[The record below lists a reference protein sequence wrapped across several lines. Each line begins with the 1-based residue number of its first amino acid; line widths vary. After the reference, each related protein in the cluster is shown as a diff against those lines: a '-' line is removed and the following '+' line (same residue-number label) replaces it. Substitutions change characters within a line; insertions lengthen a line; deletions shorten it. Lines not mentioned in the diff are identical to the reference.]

1 MAKKPKKMTEDEL
14 ASKLSQEIE
23 QATGHMNSEL
33 SGQRED
39 NMKYYLGEK
48 FGNEIDGRSE
58 IVTTDV
64 RDTVEYIMPSLMRI
78 FTTHQNVAEFEPQGP
93 EDVEMAKQATDY
105 VNYVFNRQNN
115 GFKVLYD
122 VFKDALISKTGIVK
136 HYWEEKTEVSTEHY
150 ENLTEIEYQAVLAN
164 DELEVLQ
171 HTEKMVQEAQLDE
184 NGMMI
189 SPEIISHDLKAKRTK
204 TGGQVKVVA
213 VPPEE
218 FLISRRAVDIESAQF
233 VCHRVKKSVSDL
245 ILEGYDPKV
254 VENMPSYT
262 QSQAEYNE
270 ERLARFSYD
279 DDAIPP
285 DEGSGANRKIWL
297 DECYTHIDF
306 DGDGIAELRKI
317 TKGGNKILENIEID
331 YIPFSTICPLPIPH
345 KFYGMSVA
353 DTVKDIQLI
362 KSTIVRNILDNMYLT
377 NNARYA
383 VLAGQVELDDLLTSR
398 PGGIVRMRAP
408 GAVTPLPTP
417 QISPDAFNTV
427 RYLDQVREE
436 RSGVSKM
443 TQGLNPDVLTS
454 HVTSGAISAA
464 TESAMQRTELIA
476 RIFAE
481 TGIKDVFRCIY
492 QLVQR
497 YEDREKMVFLN
508 NRFVPIDPSK
518 WKDKLNCTVNVGVG
532 SGSQQ
537 SKMQTMSSIMNI
549 MQGLVQNGG
558 MGSLVTPQNIYNAVS
573 EFMAQSGYKNS
584 DMFVS
589 NPQMM
594 PPPQPPQP
602 SIEEK
607 VQQQKAQVEL
617 QKLQLQAKELE
628 IETQIKAQELK
639 LKQEESAIN
648 LALKNKDLEI
658 KKSQLELNE
667 QELALEAVQN
677 RPVGIGPS

>member
-204 TGGQVKVVA
+204 TGGQVRVVS

-233 VCHRVKKSVSDL
+233 ICHRVKKSVSDL

-254 VENMPSYT
+254 VENMPSYS
-262 QSQAEYNE
+262 QSQAEYYE

-317 TKGGNKILENIEID
+317 TKGGNEILENIEID

-417 QISPDAFNTV
+417 QISPDAFNMV

-677 RPVGIGPS
+677 RPVGIGPT

>member
-1 MAKKPKKMTEDEL
+1 MAKKPRKMTENEL
-14 ASKLSQEIE
+14 VSHLSTQIE
-23 QATGHMNSEL
+23 AATGYANSEL
-33 SGQRED
+33 SSQRED
-39 NMKYYLGEK
+39 SMKYYLGEK

-78 FTTHQNVAEFEPQGP
+78 FTTHHNIAEFEPQGP
-93 EDVEMAKQATDY
+93 EDVQMAEQATNY

-122 VFKDALISKTGIVK
+122 AFKDALISKTGIIK
-136 HYWEEKTEVSTEHY
+136 HYWEEKTEVTKEDY
-150 ENLTEIEYQAVLAN
+150 TNLTEIEYQAILAN
-164 DELEVLQ
+164 DDLEVLQ
-171 HTEKMVQEAQLDE
+171 HTEEIVQEAQVDD
-184 NGMMI
+184 NGIML
-189 SPEIISHDLKAKRTK
+189 SPQVVKHDVKVKRTK
-204 TGGQVKVVA
+204 VGGQVRVLS

-218 FLISRRAVDIESAQF
+218 FLVSRRATDLLDADF
-233 VCHRVKKSVSDL
+233 VCHRVKKSVSEL
-245 ILEGYDPKV
+245 IQEGFDAKLLD
-254 VENMPSYT
+254 EIPSYNN
-262 QSQAEYNE
+262 SDAELNE

-279 DDAIPP
+279 DDSVPP
-285 DEGSGANRKIWL
+285 SEGEGPSKKVWI
-297 DECYTHIDF
+297 DECYIRIDF

-317 TKGGNKILENIEID
+317 TKGGKYILDNVEVD
-331 YIPFSTICPLPIPH
+331 MIPFSAICPLPIPH
-345 KFYGMSVA
+345 KFYGMSIA
-353 DTVKDIQLI
+353 DTVSDIQLI
-362 KSTIVRNILDNMYLT
+362 KSTIVRNLLDNMYLT

-398 PGGIVRMRAP
+398 PGGIVRMRSP
-408 GAVTPLPTP
+408 NAVTALPTP
-417 QISPDAFNTV
+417 QIQPYAFQMV
-427 RYLDQVREE
+427 QYLDGIREE

-464 TESAMQRTELIA
+464 TESSMQRIELIA

-481 TGIKDVFRCIY
+481 TGIKDLFRNIY
-492 QLVQR
+492 SLIQR
-497 YEDREKMVFLN
+497 YEDREKMFYLN
-508 NRFVPIDPSK
+508 GKFVPIDVSR
-518 WKDKLNCTVNVGVG
+518 WKEKLNCTVNVGVG

-537 SKMQTMSSIMNI
+537 SKMQTMNSIMQI
-549 MQGLVQNGG
+549 ISTIVQQGG
-558 MGSLVTPQNIYNAVS
+558 MGTLVQPQNIYNAVS
-573 EFMAQSGYKNS
+573 EFIAQAGYKNT
-584 DMFVS
+584 DQFIS

-594 PPPQPPQP
+594 PPPQPAKPTIDEQ
-602 SIEEK
+602 
-607 VQQQKAQVEL
+607 VAAQKAQVEL

-667 QELALEAVQN
+667 QELALEAVQG
-677 RPVGIGPS
+677 RPVKIGND

>member
-171 HTEKMVQEAQLDE
+171 HTEKIVQEAQLDE
-184 NGMMI
+184 NGLMI

-204 TGGQVKVVA
+204 TGGQVRVVS

-233 VCHRVKKSVSDL
+233 ICHRVKKSVSDL

-254 VENMPSYT
+254 VENMPSYS

-270 ERLARFSYD
+270 ERLTRFSYD

-317 TKGGNKILENIEID
+317 TKGGNEILENIEID

-417 QISPDAFNTV
+417 QISPDAFNMV

-492 QLVQR
+492 QLIQR

-677 RPVGIGPS
+677 RPVGIGPT

>member
-233 VCHRVKKSVSDL
+233 ICHRVKKSVSDL

-254 VENMPSYT
+254 VENMPSYS

-317 TKGGNKILENIEID
+317 TKGGNEILENIEID

-417 QISPDAFNTV
+417 QISPDAFNMV

-602 SIEEK
+602 TVEEK
-607 VQQQKAQVEL
+607 VQAQKAQVEL

>member
-136 HYWEEKTEVSTEHY
+136 HYWEEKIEVSTEHY

-184 NGMMI
+184 NGMMV

-204 TGGQVKVVA
+204 TGGQVRVVS

-233 VCHRVKKSVSDL
+233 ICHRVKKSVSDL

-254 VENMPSYT
+254 VENMPSYS

-317 TKGGNKILENIEID
+317 TKGGNEILENIEID

-417 QISPDAFNTV
+417 QISPDAFNMV

-677 RPVGIGPS
+677 RPVGIGPT

>member
-171 HTEKMVQEAQLDE
+171 HTEKIVQEAQLDE

-204 TGGQVKVVA
+204 TGGQVRVVS

-233 VCHRVKKSVSDL
+233 ICHRVKKSVSDL

-254 VENMPSYT
+254 VENMPSYS

-317 TKGGNKILENIEID
+317 TKGGNEILENIEID

-417 QISPDAFNTV
+417 QISPDAFNMV

-549 MQGLVQNGG
+549 IQGLVQNGG